1 MATTSFDAEG
11 RRPPKALLVWPRFP
25 RSYWGQDYALPI
37 IGKAAVLP
45 PLGLITV
52 AALLPRHWTLRLVD
66 LNIEEL
72 RDDHLAWA
80 DIVMLSAM
88 RIQEESFREV
98 VRRARAMG
106 KTVVAGGPYVTTA
119 PREVEGIDHLVVG
132 EAEEVLPELARQ
144 LEQGLPAPARLAAAE
159 RPDVTKTP
167 VPRFDLLQV
176 DRYDCMSVQ
185 FSRGCPFACEF
196 CDIIEIF
203 GRVPRTK
210 APEQFLAELEA
221 MRATGFSGPVFV
233 VDDNFIG
240 NKVAARKM
248 LARLAAWNGAQDEPF
263 DFFTEAS
270 VNLADDD
277 TLIAGLRAAGFSSVF
292 LGIETPS
299 REALLET
306 NKRQNTHLDLEQA
319 VEKLV
324 RAGLEVMAGFI
335 VGFDADDETIFE
347 RQHEFISRSPISM
360 AMIGILTALP
370 GTQLW
375 RRLAAEGRLS
385 GDSAGDAA
393 FRPNFA
399 TRLPE
404 ATLVEG
410 YRRLLTRLY
419 EPRAYFS
426 RALRT
431 LSLQRDLPARPTRRP
446 LYYSLHAL
454 AHSLW
459 SQGVRGRYRA
469 AYWQFLLRA
478 ALTAPHHLGAAVALA
493 IHGEHM
499 IRYTFEDILPRLA
512 ETAAAPRPA
521 PVPAPEPPLIT
532 VSWPSRRR
540 RQEAS

>member
-1 MATTSFDAEG
+1 MATTSCAADG
-11 RRPPKALLVWPRFP
+11 RRSLRALLVWPRFP
-25 RSYWGQDYALPI
+25 RSYWGQEYALPI

-52 AALLPRHWTLRLVD
+52 AALLPPHWQLRLTD

-72 RDDHLAWA
+72 DDGDIAWA
-80 DIVMLSAM
+80 DVVMLSAM
-88 RIQEESFREV
+88 RIQEESFRDV

-132 EAEEVLPELARQ
+132 EAEELLPELARQ
-144 LEQGLPAPARLAAAE
+144 LELGEPAPARLAAPE
-159 RPDVTKTP
+159 RPDVTRTP

-210 APEQFLAELEA
+210 APEQLLAELEA
-221 MRATGFSGPVFV
+221 VRATGFRGPVFV

-248 LARLAAWNGAQDEPF
+248 LACLAAWNGRQDEPF

-277 TLIAGLRAAGFSSVF
+277 KLIAGLQAAGFSAVF

-324 RAGLEVMAGFI
+324 KSGLEVMAGFI

-385 GDSAGDAA
+385 GDSAGDAS

-426 RALRT
+426 RALHA
-431 LSLQRDLPARPTRRP
+431 LSLKRHLPARPPRRS
-446 LYYSLHAL
+446 LRYSIGAL
-454 AHSLW
+454 ARSVW
-459 SQGVRGRYRA
+459 RQGVRGPYRA

-478 ALTAPHHLGAAVALA
+478 ALTAPQHLGAAIALA
-493 IHGEHM
+493 VHGEHM

-512 ETAAAPRPA
+512 EAPAAPRPM
-521 PVPAPEPPLIT
+521 PLPEPLVPI
-532 VSWPSRRR
+532 RRLAAAR
-540 RQEAS
+540 RQS

>member
-1 MATTSFDAEG
+1 
-11 RRPPKALLVWPRFP
+11 
-25 RSYWGQDYALPI
+25 
-37 IGKAAVLP
+37 
-45 PLGLITV
+45 
-52 AALLPRHWTLRLVD
+52 
-66 LNIEEL
+66 
-72 RDDHLAWA
+72 
-80 DIVMLSAM
+80 MLSAM
-88 RIQEESFREV
+88 RVQEASFRDV
-98 VRRARAMG
+98 VQRARAMD
-106 KTVVAGGPYVTTA
+106 KIVVAGGPYVTTA
-119 PREVEGIDHLVVG
+119 PRDVDGIDHLVIG
-132 EAEEVLPELARQ
+132 EAEELLPELARR
-144 LEQGLPAPARLAAAE
+144 LEMGERAPARLAAAE
-159 RPDVTKTP
+159 RPDVTRTP
-167 VPRFDLLQV
+167 IPRFDLLQV

-210 APEQFLAELEA
+210 TPEGFLAELEA
-221 MRATGFSGPVFV
+221 LQATGFRGPVFV

-248 LARLAAWNGAQDEPF
+248 LTRLAAWNRAHDDPF

-277 TLIAGLRAAGFSSVF
+277 KLIAGLQAAGFSSVF

-306 NKRQNTHLDLEQA
+306 NKRQNTHLDLSLA

-324 RAGLEVMAGFI
+324 SSGIDVMAGFI
-335 VGFDADDETIFE
+335 VGFDADDETIFD

-385 GDSAGDAA
+385 GDSEGDASY
-393 FRPNFA
+393 RPNFV
-399 TRLPE
+399 THMPE

-419 EPRAYFS
+419 EPSAYFA
-426 RALRT
+426 RALRA
-431 LSLQRDLPARPTRRP
+431 LSLKRHLPARRQHRS
-446 LYYSLHAL
+446 LGYSLRAVGQ
-454 AHSLW
+454 SLW
-459 SQGVRGRYRA
+459 RQGVRGAYRG

-478 ALTAPHHLGAAVALA
+478 AVTSPRHLGEAIALA

-499 IRYTFEDILPRLA
+499 IRYTFEDILPRVA
-512 ETAAAPRPA
+512 EAEAV
-521 PVPAPEPPLIT
+521 VPAPPLAEPLFAI
-532 VSWPSRRR
+532 RRR
-540 RQEAS
+540 